1 MFSLLRGWAYSCDWR
16 FCLLCGIRELM
27 QKKKKTPLESFL
39 NYWDSNPLTTVSET
53 WNFKNFEKTLMLI
66 ETDEKLNNE
75 FIEIFSRFTSCLIYI
90 RKH

>member
-1 MFSLLRGWAYSCDWR
+1 
-16 FCLLCGIRELM
+16 M

-66 ETDEKLNNE
+66 ETDVKLNYKLNNE
-75 FIEIFSRFTSCLIYI
+75 FRYKDFTGI
-90 RKH
+90 